1 MIIRNNKTIS
11 SIKKE
16 NKTINKVIKGT
27 LVVYEA
33 FKKLIAS
40 GVPPITL
47 EKCKNANLVDYK
59 VYGNSEKKQV
69 LPNEYQQVEYIETT
83 GTQYIDSGVPLKNG
97 LKIVVDWIYKD
108 ADSGNS
114 YTGGHID
121 SPGNRW
127 LIGSQRQNNN
137 YFFAVGTGNT
147 TTGFKFGNR
156 DVVEAYWANKD
167 SYIKVNGVQSTSS
180 FNHLT
185 LAEEPNY
192 TFYMGAVNRNGTAT
206 LNPKLTIYNWK
217 FYQDDVLVRDYIPCY
232 RKLDNVIGM
241 YDLVTGTFYTNNGTE
256 TFLKGV
262 DVMIN
267 PTPSTPIEIES
278 VGNYDKTN
286 DIYTIPVKVN
296 DTITNIYLNE
306 PLRKIGDYVDYIDY
320 KNCKVFKLV
329 DKITFDGTEN
339 WELHTT
345 ISGGAVFRLDNVLT
359 PLIRASQTSTHMTHF
374 VLTNIYS
381 TSKFDIGVYRFSSN
395 DTVTQITGTRLYV
408 SSSHTTVEEFKEWLS
423 QNKPSIY
430 YPLATT
436 IEETIEL
443 PNVLLNEGT
452 NVIDIETN
460 IIPSNMEVEYIITNK
475 PKDTLDKLE
484 EAENI
489 ILNSILEDDT
499 ETEIDITETE
509 INNILDK
516 IIGG

>member
-1 MIIRNNKTIS
+1 MIIKNNKTTS
-11 SIKKE
+11 SIFKGKQ
-16 NKTINKVIKGT
+16 TIDKVMIGT
-27 LVVYEA
+27 LLVYEA
-33 FKKLIAS
+33 FKKLIVN

-47 EKCKNANLVDYK
+47 ERCKNANLVDYK

-69 LPNEYQQVEYIETT
+69 LPSEYQQVEYIETT
-83 GTQYIDSGVPLKNG
+83 GTQYIDSGVPLKSG

-192 TFYMGAVNRNGTAT
+192 TFYMGAVNRNGAAT

-217 FYQDDVLVRDYIPCY
+217 FYQEDVLIRDFLPCY
-232 RKLDNVIGM
+232 RKSDNVIGM
-241 YDLVTGTFYTNNGTE
+241 YDLVTKTFYTNNGTG

-262 DVMIN
+262 DVMVN

-278 VGNYDKTN
+278 VGNYAEENGK
-286 DIYTIPVKVN
+286 YVIPVKVN
-296 DTITNIYLNE
+296 DTITNIYLNK

-320 KNCKVFKLV
+320 KKQKVFNLV

-359 PLIRASQTSTHMTHF
+359 PLIKAPMTSTYMTHF
-374 VLTNIYS
+374 DLTDIYS
-381 TSKFDIGVYRFSSN
+381 TSKFTTGLYRLSSN
-395 DTVTQITGTRLYV
+395 DAVTQITGTRLYV
-408 SSSHTTVEEFKEWLS
+408 SSVHTTVEDFKEWLS
-423 QNKPSIY
+423 QNEPSIY
-430 YPLATT
+430 YPLDTQ
-436 IEETIEL
+436 IEETIKL
-443 PNVLLNEGT
+443 PDVLLNEGT
-452 NVIDIETN
+452 NVINVSTN
-460 IIPSNMEVEYIITNK
+460 IIPSNMEVEYIEKKIVV
-475 PKDTLDKLE
+475 LDE
-484 EAENI
+484 EENI
-489 ILNSILEDDT
+489 TLNSILADDT
-499 ETEIDITETE
+499 ETEIDITIEE
-509 INNILDK
+509 INNILDE

>member
-1 MIIRNNKTIS
+1 MKKGNNTIS
-11 SIKKE
+11 SIFKGSKKID
-16 NKTINKVIKGT
+16 KIIKGT

-47 EKCKNANLVDYK
+47 EKCKNANLIDYK

-83 GTQYIDSGVPLKNG
+83 GTQYIDSGVPLKSG

-156 DVVEAYWANKD
+156 DIVEAYWANKD
-167 SYIKVNGVQSTSS
+167 SYIKVNGVHSTSS

-217 FYQDDVLVRDYIPCY
+217 FYQEDVLIRDFMPCY
-232 RKLDNVIGM
+232 RKSDNVIGM
-241 YDLVTGTFYTNNGTE
+241 YDLVTGTFYTNNGTG

-262 DVMIN
+262 DVMVN

-278 VGNYDKTN
+278 VGNYAEENGK
-286 DIYTIPVKVN
+286 YVIPVKVN
-296 DTITNIYLNE
+296 DAITNIYLDE
-306 PLRKIGDYVDYIDY
+306 PIRKIGDYADYTDY
-320 KNCKVFKLV
+320 KNQKVIKLV
-329 DKITFDGTEN
+329 DKKTFDGTEN

-345 ISGGAVFRLDNVLT
+345 ISGGCVFRLDGVLT
-359 PLIRASQTSTHMTHF
+359 PLLNAPQTSTHMTHF
-374 VLTNIYS
+374 DVTNIYS
-381 TSKFDIGVYRFSSN
+381 TSKFEVGLYRFSSN
-395 DTVTQITGTRLYV
+395 AEVTKITGNRLYV
-408 SSSHTTVEEFKEWLS
+408 SSSHTTVEDFKEWLS

-430 YPLATT
+430 YPSETT

-443 PNVLLNEGT
+443 PNIPLNKGT
-452 NVIDIETN
+452 NVIDVDTN
-460 IIPSNMEVEYIITNK
+460 ILPSNMVVEYYGKSVIQLLDETTN
-475 PKDTLDKLE
+475 
-484 EAENI
+484 N
-489 ILNSILEDDT
+489 ILNEILNDNT
-499 ETEIDITETE
+499 ETEKDISDIKIEE
-509 INNILDK
+509 ILDE